1 MDGMDNANLAS
12 AVAVLGEIEA
22 RCRRAAT
29 ALPRKEIKQGTVWSG
44 IAFRLG
50 ACRMI
55 APLAD
60 VVEILTYPELSY
72 VPNTCYWVRGIANVR
87 GNLLPVADLNAY
99 LYGSMTQVTFRTRVL
114 VVDCEGIYSG
124 IVVDDVMGLRYLR
137 EEAFVAGI
145 PDMDEPLR
153 PYVSGGCQVDDEVW
167 GIFNLFSLV
176 ESPGYLK
183 TAV

>member
-1 MDGMDNANLAS
+1 MDRMNNANLTS
-12 AVAVLGEIEA
+12 AVAILGEIEA
-22 RCRRAAT
+22 RCRQAAT
-29 ALPRKEIKQGTVWSG
+29 ALPHKEIKQGTVWSG

-50 ACRMI
+50 ANRLI

-99 LYGSMTQVTFRTRVL
+99 LYGPMTQVTFRTRVL

-124 IVVDDVMGLRYLR
+124 IVVDDVMGLRHLR
-137 EEAFVAGI
+137 EEAFVAEM
-145 PDMDEPLR
+145 PDVDEPLR
-153 PYVSGGCQVDDEVW
+153 PYVSSGCHVDDEVW
-167 GIFNLFSLV
+167 GIFNLFSLI
-176 ESPGYLK
+176 ESPAYLR